1 MFSRKF
7 FLFLWNDK
15 TFLMPSKIIKI
26 NRNHLLIYS
35 SNHLLILKM
44 ILAIDVHY
52 REDFA
57 KSASIEFD
65 NWAEENILQIHET
78 IIDEV
83 EEYVPGEF
91 YKRELPCLLQVIEL
105 SDREAIDLIIVD
117 SYVVLNDD
125 GKPGLGAYLYEAL
138 NKEIPVIGVAKKNF
152 LSNTKNVREVL
163 RGESQKPLYVSSMG
177 IDIDEAA
184 EKIKHMKGEYRLPEM
199 LKLVDRKG
207 RE

>member
-1 MFSRKF
+1 
-7 FLFLWNDK
+7 
-15 TFLMPSKIIKI
+15 
-26 NRNHLLIYS
+26 
-35 SNHLLILKM
+35 M

-57 KSASIEFD
+57 KSVSIEFD
-65 NWAEENILQIHET
+65 NWTDENILQIHET

-83 EEYVPGEF
+83 EEYIPSEF

-105 SDREAIDLIIVD
+105 SDKESIDLIIVD
-117 SYVVLNDD
+117 SYVILNDD
-125 GKPGLGAYLYEAL
+125 GKFGLGGYLYEAL
-138 NKEIPVIGVAKKNF
+138 GEKIPVIGVAKKNF

-163 RGESQKPLYVSSMG
+163 RGESQKPLYVSSIG
-177 IDIDEAA
+177 FDIDEAA
-184 EKIKHMKGEYRLPEM
+184 EKIRNMKGEYRFPEM

>member
-1 MFSRKF
+1 MEFGACFLEF
-7 FLFLWNDK
+7 FF
-15 TFLMPSKIIKI
+15 
-26 NRNHLLIYS
+26 
-35 SNHLLILKM
+35 KM

-57 KSASIEFD
+57 KSVSIEFD

-91 YKRELPCLLQVIEL
+91 YKRELPCLLQVIKL
-105 SDREAIDLIIVD
+105 SDRETIDLIIVD
-117 SYVVLNDD
+117 SYVVLNDE
-125 GKPGLGAYLYEAL
+125 GKLGLGGYLYEAL

-163 RGESQKPLYVSSMG
+163 RGESQKPLYVSSIG

-184 EKIKHMKGEYRLPEM
+184 EKIQQMKGEFRLPEM

>member
-1 MFSRKF
+1 
-7 FLFLWNDK
+7 
-15 TFLMPSKIIKI
+15 
-26 NRNHLLIYS
+26 
-35 SNHLLILKM
+35 M

-57 KSASIEFD
+57 KSVSIEFD
-65 NWAEENILQIHET
+65 DWVDENILQIHET

-83 EEYVPGEF
+83 EEYIPGEF
-91 YKRELPCLLQVIEL
+91 YKRELPCLLEVIEL
-105 SDREAIDLIIVD
+105 SDRELIKLIIVD

-125 GKPGLGAYLYEAL
+125 GKFGLGAYLYEAL
-138 NKEIPVIGVAKKNF
+138 GEKIPVIGVAKKNF

-177 IDIDEAA
+177 IDIDQAA
-184 EKIKHMKGEYRLPEM
+184 EKIRNMKGEYRFPEM

>member
-1 MFSRKF
+1 
-7 FLFLWNDK
+7 
-15 TFLMPSKIIKI
+15 
-26 NRNHLLIYS
+26 
-35 SNHLLILKM
+35 M

-57 KSASIEFD
+57 KSVSIEFD
-65 NWAEENILQIHET
+65 DWVDENILQIHET

-83 EEYVPGEF
+83 EEYISGEF
-91 YKRELPCLLQVIEL
+91 YKRELPCLLEVIEL
-105 SDREAIDLIIVD
+105 SDRELIKLIIVD

-125 GKPGLGAYLYEAL
+125 GKFGLGAYLYEAL
-138 NKEIPVIGVAKKNF
+138 GEEIPVIGVAKKNF

-177 IDIDEAA
+177 IDIDQAA
-184 EKIKHMKGEYRLPEM
+184 EKIRNMKGEYRFPEM

>member
-1 MFSRKF
+1 
-7 FLFLWNDK
+7 
-15 TFLMPSKIIKI
+15 
-26 NRNHLLIYS
+26 
-35 SNHLLILKM
+35 M

-57 KSASIEFD
+57 KSVSIEFD
-65 NWAEENILQIHET
+65 DWVDENILQIHET

-83 EEYVPGEF
+83 EEYIPGEF
-91 YKRELPCLLQVIEL
+91 YKRELPCLLEVIEL
-105 SDREAIDLIIVD
+105 SDRELIKLIIVD

-125 GKPGLGAYLYEAL
+125 GKFGLGAYLYEAL
-138 NKEIPVIGVAKKNF
+138 GEEIPVIGVAKKNF

-177 IDIDEAA
+177 IDIDQAA
-184 EKIKHMKGEYRLPEM
+184 EKIRNMKGEYRFPEM

>member
-1 MFSRKF
+1 
-7 FLFLWNDK
+7 
-15 TFLMPSKIIKI
+15 
-26 NRNHLLIYS
+26 
-35 SNHLLILKM
+35 M

-57 KSASIEFD
+57 KSVSIEFD
-65 NWAEENILQIHET
+65 DWVDENILQIHET

-83 EEYVPGEF
+83 EEYIPGEF
-91 YKRELPCLLQVIEL
+91 YKRELPCLLEVIEL
-105 SDREAIDLIIVD
+105 SDRELIKLIIVD

-125 GKPGLGAYLYEAL
+125 GKFGLGAYLYEAL
-138 NKEIPVIGVAKKNF
+138 GEEIPVIGMTKKNF

-177 IDIDEAA
+177 IDIDQAA
-184 EKIKHMKGEYRLPEM
+184 EKIRNMKGEYRFPEM